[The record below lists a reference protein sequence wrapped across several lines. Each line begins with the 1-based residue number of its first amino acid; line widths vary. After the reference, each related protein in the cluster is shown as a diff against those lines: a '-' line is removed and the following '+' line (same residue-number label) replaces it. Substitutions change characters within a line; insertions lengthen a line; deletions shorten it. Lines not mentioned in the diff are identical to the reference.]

1 MEILE
6 ILEKI
11 EEIIKSRDS
20 KLSEEKIETEL
31 ENESESHPQKNIVKD
46 IFYLVLSFILNILK
60 TPFKL
65 IAKYIKDEIFAVI
78 KKDAKLYMFIL
89 FFLRVL
95 LMFSSVLWFFISVAV
110 GVYFYEKG
118 HSILIS
124 IIYSIG
130 FQLISFIIISLI
142 IYIASRKIKSFKM
155 MKNMSMRKK

>member
-31 ENESESHPQKNIVKD
+31 ENESESHPKKNIIKD

-60 TPFKL
+60 APFKL